1 VTDLHNQLKVDKG
14 FFAKL
19 FGTSEEDR
27 ERDREQERGTATKR
41 GTAATSGN
49 REQSSPKAVGDVPT
63 AFLLALILGEP
74 RRLLRSGGR
83 RPEDPGHGARQRGLR
98 RSGPHCAP
106 GPIPH
111 Y

>member
-1 VTDLHNQLKVDKG
+1 VTDVHNQLKVDKG

-49 REQSSPKAVGDVPT
+49 R
-63 AFLLALILGEP
+63 
-74 RRLLRSGGR
+74 
-83 RPEDPGHGARQRGLR
+83 
-98 RSGPHCAP
+98 
-106 GPIPH
+106 
-111 Y
+111 